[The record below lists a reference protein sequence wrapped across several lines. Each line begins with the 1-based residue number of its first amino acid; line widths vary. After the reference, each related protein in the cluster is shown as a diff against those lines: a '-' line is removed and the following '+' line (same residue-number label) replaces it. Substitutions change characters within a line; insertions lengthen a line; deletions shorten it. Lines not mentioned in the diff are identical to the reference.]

1 MGWGTSLYSEI
12 YFDRLTLDTKNKVE
26 ECLEKVQGDLLYCRT
41 RIKNLVLM
49 TEPNKFFTDPTQD
62 LIITLNNEVDDLL
75 EWYDDLVILESKLQQ
90 LLFEWDE
97 LVDENGKIKIHN
109 VVVDEN
115 EPSDHYIKPILIGDF
130 INLKYENG
138 ELVKK

>member
-1 MGWGTSLYSEI
+1 
-12 YFDRLTLDTKNKVE
+12 
-26 ECLEKVQGDLLYCRT
+26 
-41 RIKNLVLM
+41 M

-97 LVDENGKIKIHN
+97 LVDEDGKIKIHN
-109 VVVDEN
+109 VVVDDS
-115 EPSDHYIKPILIGDF
+115 EPSDHYVKPILTGDF
-130 INLKYENG
+130 INLVYRDG
-138 ELVKK
+138 ELVKE

>member
-62 LIITLNNEVDDLL
+62 LIITLNNEVDELL
-75 EWYDDLVILESKLQQ
+75 EWYDDLVILESKLHQ
-90 LLFEWDE
+90 LLYEWDE
-97 LVDENGKIKIHN
+97 LVDEDGKIKIHS
-109 VVVDEN
+109 VVVDES
-115 EPSDHYIKPILIGDF
+115 EPSDHYVKPILTGDF
-130 INLKYENG
+130 INLVYKDG
-138 ELVKK
+138 ELVKE

>member
-1 MGWGTSLYSEI
+1 MGWGTSLYSKI

-62 LIITLNNEVDDLL
+62 LIITLNNEVDELL

-109 VVVDEN
+109 VVVDES
-115 EPSDHYIKPILIGDF
+115 EPSDHYVKPILIGDF

-138 ELVKK
+138 EFVKK